1 MTATRSELQ
10 AWLDTWNENHAAP
23 SANSVVDFLGIE
35 LAPEPTLP
43 VGQRRRSPDGVEVIK
58 TDDGTNSW
66 RRYRGKAFL
75 SWFTGAEVAGWEVIT
90 DAPPSAN
97 SVVDFLGIELAEPEP
112 ETPVGQRRRSPDGVE
127 VVKTDGVSAL
137 CWQRYAG
144 VGKAWFSYDA
154 IADWQIVTD
163 APEVPENII
172 EAVILTLR
180 ADDHEQRERGFTNY
194 RTNAKALARA
204 GLLAGTLPEAPVCE
218 REHLPSHSVR
228 ICLATISDD
237 TIADLAEGAG
247 NPSAPV
253 ADAAHRE
260 RERRR
265 RVEGRA

>member
-1 MTATRSELQ
+1 MTVTRSELQ

-43 VGQRRRSPDGVEVIK
+43 VGQRRRSPGGVEVIK

-90 DAPPSAN
+90 DAPEC
-97 SVVDFLGIELAEPEP
+97 D
-112 ETPVGQRRRSPDGVE
+112 
-127 VVKTDGVSAL
+127 
-137 CWQRYAG
+137 
-144 VGKAWFSYDA
+144 
-154 IADWQIVTD
+154 
-163 APEVPENII
+163 
-172 EAVILTLR
+172 
-180 ADDHEQRERGFTNY
+180 
-194 RTNAKALARA
+194 
-204 GLLAGTLPEAPVCE
+204 

-228 ICLATISDD
+228 ICLAPISDD

-265 RVEGRA
+265 RLQPRAAGGASS

>member
-1 MTATRSELQ
+1 MKSSRKTFAELQ
-10 AWLDTWNENHAAP
+10 AWLDRWNENGAAP

-43 VGQRRRSPDGVEVIK
+43 VGQRRRSPGGAEFVK
-58 TDDGTNSW
+58 TDDDPLAW
-66 RRYRGKAFL
+66 RKYRGF
-75 SWFTGAEVAGWEVIT
+75 SPDVWFDDDEVADWEVIT
-90 DAPPSAN
+90 DAPEC
-97 SVVDFLGIELAEPEP
+97 D
-112 ETPVGQRRRSPDGVE
+112 
-127 VVKTDGVSAL
+127 
-137 CWQRYAG
+137 
-144 VGKAWFSYDA
+144 
-154 IADWQIVTD
+154 
-163 APEVPENII
+163 
-172 EAVILTLR
+172 
-180 ADDHEQRERGFTNY
+180 
-194 RTNAKALARA
+194 
-204 GLLAGTLPEAPVCE
+204 

>member
-1 MTATRSELQ
+1 MTTTGKTRAELA
-10 AWLDTWNENHAAP
+10 AWLDRWNENGAAP
-23 SANSVVDFLGIE
+23 SAETVADFLGIE

-43 VGQRRRSPDGVEVIK
+43 VGQRRRSPGGVEVIK

-66 RRYRGKAFL
+66 RRYRGKACL

-90 DAPPSAN
+90 DAP
-97 SVVDFLGIELAEPEP
+97 
-112 ETPVGQRRRSPDGVE
+112 
-127 VVKTDGVSAL
+127 
-137 CWQRYAG
+137 
-144 VGKAWFSYDA
+144 
-154 IADWQIVTD
+154 
-163 APEVPENII
+163 EVPENII
-172 EAVILTLR
+172 EAVILTLA

-194 RTNAKALARA
+194 RTNAEALARA

-228 ICLATISDD
+228 ICLATLSDD

-265 RVEGRA
+265 RVEGHASVTTVWSTELDLSPDAN